1 MRRAISLA
9 CTSRRL
15 GCHAAGDGG
24 AAPAGS
30 LHRSRSSLQLWEQGV
45 LVTSLDRLVPTLRA
59 AAVDPRRLVR
69 GALWVPDQSCRRLR
83 RRLGRREQL
92 VHARTR
98 AKNEIHAVLMR
109 RLQGKPPCSDLFGVK
124 GREWLT
130 SLDLPVEETE
140 TIQAGLRHIAFL
152 DAEIEEVER

>member
-1 MRRAISLA
+1 M
-9 CTSRRL
+9 
-15 GCHAAGDGG
+15 
-24 AAPAGS
+24 
-30 LHRSRSSLQLWEQGV
+30 
-45 LVTSLDRLVPTLRA
+45 
-59 AAVDPRRLVR
+59 
-69 GALWVPDQSCRRLR
+69 
-83 RRLGRREQL
+83 
-92 VHARTR
+92 HARTR

-140 TIQAGLRHIAFL
+140 SIQAGLRHIAFL